1 MRSRALTA
9 VLCGFITVSL
19 GARAAWA
26 ADALDARV
34 TIAFADAKA
43 ADVID
48 ALASAAGI
56 KAEIGAGAMRPV
68 TITLTNVKLATALN
82 AVCDNA
88 LCLWRFDGALKV
100 TPLPSETSALLPP
113 RVSFAVWDVAPTE
126 VFRALGAAIG
136 AAVTIEPSLPNQPVS
151 FNFGNAS
158 TAEVLNMLCTMMP
171 CAWDFDPQRG
181 LRVTAKR

>member
-9 VLCGFITVSL
+9 VLCGFITVSS

-34 TIAFADAKA
+34 TIAFADTKA

-88 LCLWRFDGALKV
+88 L
-100 TPLPSETSALLPP
+100 
-113 RVSFAVWDVAPTE
+113 
-126 VFRALGAAIG
+126 
-136 AAVTIEPSLPNQPVS
+136 
-151 FNFGNAS
+151 
-158 TAEVLNMLCTMMP
+158 
-171 CAWDFDPQRG
+171 
-181 LRVTAKR
+181 